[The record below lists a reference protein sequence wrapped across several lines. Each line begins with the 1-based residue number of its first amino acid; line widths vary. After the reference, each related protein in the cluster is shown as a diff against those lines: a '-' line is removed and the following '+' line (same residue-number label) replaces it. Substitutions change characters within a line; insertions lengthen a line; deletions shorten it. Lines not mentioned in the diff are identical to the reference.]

1 MINTEQFESEMRN
14 LEISRWKNI
23 IVIVDNGKEAKENM
37 VRNFSLNRS

>member
-14 LEISRWKNI
+14 LEISRWNNI

-37 VRNFSLNRS
+37 VRNC